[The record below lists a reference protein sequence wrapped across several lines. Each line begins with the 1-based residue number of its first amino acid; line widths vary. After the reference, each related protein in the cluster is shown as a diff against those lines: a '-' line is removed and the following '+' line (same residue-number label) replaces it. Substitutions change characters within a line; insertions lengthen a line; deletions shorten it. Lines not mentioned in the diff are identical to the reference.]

1 MRRVPPRPPWRRAR
15 SKAHAPEHRTLRRQ
29 RACDAAHHP
38 PQSMFYGEM
47 AACEERGGV
56 GMEVGAALLPTARG
70 GGASAVLF

>member
-1 MRRVPPRPPWRRAR
+1 
-15 SKAHAPEHRTLRRQ
+15 
-29 RACDAAHHP
+29 
-38 PQSMFYGEM
+38 MFYGEM